1 MEKSSHLKIK
11 QLDFFVREM
20 RALLTETKV
29 CTTTWFI
36 HENHNT

>member
-20 RALLTETKV
+20 RLEKAKFQNCITAYSDAE
-29 CTTTWFI
+29 I
-36 HENHNT
+36 

>member
-20 RALLTETKV
+20 RLELTQV
-29 CTTTWFI
+29 LP
-36 HENHNT
+36 H